1 MTDDIGRFTTAVAA
15 SVGQQNDAAQT
26 ITRNV
31 QEAAAGVK
39 ELAGNM
45 TQVTNAIGE
54 TNRFASEAL
63 DVART
68 LSTQA
73 RSTKP

>member
-1 MTDDIGRFTTAVAA
+1 
-15 SVGQQNDAAQT
+15 
-26 ITRNV
+26 
-31 QEAAAGVK
+31 
-39 ELAGNM
+39 M